1 VKLFTTI
8 QIREIDAYTIEHE
21 PISSTKLIERVAESL
36 YATFIEQFD
45 SSKTVAIIA
54 GKGNNG
60 SDAIAMALLLRKKGY
75 NITVFSYNSAEC
87 KFETKFYLDRIKSE
101 TIEIFAT
108 SVPKQYDIIID
119 GLFGTGLSK
128 TISGIEK
135 ELIETINKSQ
145 AIIVSIDI
153 PSGLQGDTIADSAQ
167 VIVNAD
173 FTYTIEFPK
182 LACLFP
188 ENGIYIGELAII
200 PIGLHPAAIEQT
212 DSIYSFVQLDQ
223 IIVQKRDR
231 FAHKGSFGHVF
242 SIAGSL
248 GKMGASILSSKASLT
263 IGAGL
268 VTSHIPKCGIT
279 ILQTAVPEVMAYIDC
294 EENYISSI
302 PLFEKI
308 SSIALGPGIGTE
320 LETQKAIID
329 FISENKLPIVI
340 DADALNCIALQNA
353 TNKIPKNAIITPHV
367 KEFERLF
374 GVSTDSKSRLEMQI
388 ENSKKL
394 QIYIILKG
402 YRTSITTPDGQVYFN
417 STGNPGM
424 ATAGSG
430 DVLTGI
436 IAGLLAQGYSLED
449 ATIFGVYIHG
459 LAGDF
464 AANALT
470 ENCVTAGNIIQYIPQ
485 AIKMLLT
492 KQ

>member
-1 VKLFTTI
+1 VKLFTTN
-8 QIREIDAYTIEHE
+8 QIRDIDAYTIEHE

-36 YATFIEQFD
+36 YAKFIEQFD
-45 SSKTVAIIA
+45 SSKTVAIVA

-60 SDAIAMALLLRKKGY
+60 SDAIAMALLLRKKGF
-75 NITVFSYNSAEC
+75 NITVFAYNSAEC
-87 KFETKFYLDRIKSE
+87 KYETKYYLDRIKSE
-101 TIEIFAT
+101 TIEIFAA
-108 SVPKQYDIIID
+108 SRPKQFDVIID

-128 TISGIEK
+128 PISGIEK
-135 ELIETINKSQ
+135 EIIETINKSQ

-153 PSGLQGDTIADSAQ
+153 PSGLQGDTIADTSQ

-173 FTYTIEFPK
+173 FTYTLEFPK

-188 ENGIYIGELAII
+188 ENGKYIGELTII
-200 PIGLHPAAIEQT
+200 PIGLHPAAKEQT
-212 DSIYSFVQLDQ
+212 DSIYSFVEFNQ
-223 IIVQKRDR
+223 IKLQKRDR

-242 SIAGSL
+242 SVAGSL
-248 GKMGASILSSKASLT
+248 GKMGASILSSKASIT

-268 VTSHIPKCGIT
+268 VTAHIPKCGTT
-279 ILQTAVPEVMAYIDC
+279 IMQTAVPEVMASIDS

-302 PLFEKI
+302 PLLTKI

-320 LETQKAIID
+320 LATQKAIID
-329 FISENKLPIVI
+329 FISENRLPTVI

-353 TNKIPKNAIITPHV
+353 TNKISKNTIITPHV

-374 GVSTDSKSRLEMQI
+374 GDSIDSKSRLELQI

-436 IAGLLAQGYSLED
+436 IAGLLAQGYSHED
-449 ATIFGVYIHG
+449 AAIFGVYIHG

-464 AANALT
+464 AAEALT
-470 ENCVTAGNIIQYIPQ
+470 ENCVTAGNIIQ
-485 AIKMLLT
+485 
-492 KQ
+492 